1 MSPETASTPVQTPQ
15 PAPVTPAPS
24 APVPTG
30 KERSYIVTLLFS
42 LLLGFLGVD
51 RFYLGYTGLGVL
63 KLLTLGGCGIWALID
78 QILILTNNLRDKQGG
93 TLVGYD
99 QNKKLGWIIA
109 AVIYGLSV
117 ISGIASASLQS
128 RMIDQIDDIN
138 VNTSESAGTGEEAQT
153 SGTNE
158 ALLAAYDKVT
168 NGMSK
173 ADVEKTLE
181 RDATGCSESQFDAD
195 TYETCSYGDFGDG
208 VSITVSYQ
216 NGAVDSKS
224 KYTY

>member
-15 PAPVTPAPS
+15 PAPVAPAPSTPAP
-24 APVPTG
+24 AG

-42 LLLGFLGVD
+42 LL
-51 RFYLGYTGLGVL
+51 LGVL